1 MRLLMSQ
8 LARFGVVGIIGFV
21 IDVGVFNL
29 LRATVLE
36 PSNIHEGPFI
46 AKVIS
51 TCLAIAANYVG
62 NRYWTFG
69 ATKRDQVVRE
79 GVEFV
84 IVSLGGMLITL
95 ACLWISHY
103 ALGFTSVLADN
114 ISGNVI
120 GLGLGTV
127 FRFAFYRSW
136 VFHPSRSMP
145 LRPADDG
152 VGALRPAEG
161 AVLPAGA
168 APGDR
173 VEAVPA
179 VDDRAGA
186 HD

>member
-1 MRLLMSQ
+1 MRLLIAQ
-8 LARFGVVGIIGFV
+8 LARFGVVGLIGFV
-21 IDVGVFNL
+21 VDVGVFNL

-36 PSNIHEGPFI
+36 PSVLHEGPII

-51 TCLAIAANYVG
+51 TCIAIVVNYIG

-114 ISGNVI
+114 ISGNII
-120 GLGLGTV
+120 GLGLGTI

-145 LRPADDG
+145 LRPA
-152 VGALRPAEG
+152 ES
-161 AVLPAGA
+161 AVVPAGG
-168 APGDR
+168 APGDG
-173 VEAVPA
+173 VEAVAP
-179 VDDRAGA
+179 VDDRPGA
-186 HD
+186 ND

>member
-1 MRLLMSQ
+1 MRTLFAQ
-8 LARFGVVGIIGFV
+8 LARFGVVGLIGFV

-36 PSNIHEGPFI
+36 PSVINEGPFI

-51 TCLAIAANYVG
+51 TCLAIVANYFG

-69 ATKRDQVVRE
+69 ASRRTQIVRE

-84 IVSLGGMLITL
+84 LVSLGGMLITL
-95 ACLWISHY
+95 ACLWVSHY

-114 ISGNVI
+114 IAGNVI
-120 GLGLGTV
+120 GLGLGTA

-136 VFHPSRSMP
+136 VFHPNRSMP
-145 LRPADDG
+145 LRPA
-152 VGALRPAEG
+152 EG
-161 AVLPAGA
+161 AIVPARGA
-168 APGDR
+168 PRNR
-173 VEAVPA
+173 VEAIAA
-179 VDDRAGA
+179 VDNRAVG

>member
-1 MRLLMSQ
+1 MRLLIAQ
-8 LARFGVVGIIGFV
+8 LARFGVVGLIGFV

-29 LRATVLE
+29 LRATILE
-36 PSNIHEGPFI
+36 PSVIHEGPFI

-69 ATKRDQVVRE
+69 ATKREQVVRE

-84 IVSLGGMLITL
+84 IVSVGGTLLTL

-114 ISGNVI
+114 ISGNVV
-120 GLGLGTV
+120 GLALGTV

-145 LRPADDG
+145 LRPA
-152 VGALRPAEG
+152 EG
-161 AVLPAGA
+161 AVLPASA
-168 APGDR
+168 APGDG

-179 VDDRAGA
+179 VDNRAGA

>member
-1 MRLLMSQ
+1 MRLLIAQ
-8 LARFGVVGIIGFV
+8 LARFGVVGLIGFV
-21 IDVGVFNL
+21 IDVGVFNI

-36 PSNIHEGPFI
+36 PSVVHEGPFI
-46 AKVIS
+46 AKTIS

-69 ATKRDQVVRE
+69 ANKREQVVRE
-79 GVEFV
+79 GIEFV
-84 IVSLGGMLITL
+84 VVSLGGMLITL
-95 ACLWISHY
+95 ACLWVSHY

-120 GLGLGTV
+120 GLALGTA

-145 LRPADDG
+145 LRAAEGTAEP
-152 VGALRPAEG
+152 LRPAEG
-161 AVLPAGA
+161 AVLPAGG
-168 APGDR
+168 APGDG

-179 VDDRAGA
+179 VDDRASA